1 MLFSVQ
7 IDTVTAIEPPHIDL
21 TIGHESQPAIN
32 PELVKSENYLQ
43 RPLHRLAAVGAVFA
57 ARLIRLAFGSKD
69 FTGAACQ
76 RQPEP
81 MGAVRPASH

>member
-32 PELVKSENYLQ
+32 PELVKSENYLDWIISAK
-43 RPLHRLAAVGAVFA
+43 RPVAPG
-57 ARLIRLAFGSKD
+57 
-69 FTGAACQ
+69 T
-76 RQPEP
+76 
-81 MGAVRPASH
+81 ASGT